1 VRTQSLVGHVV
12 AMGIT
17 HADIDE
23 GAVELM
29 ALAHRDRRLVAETT
43 QRLRYLLPGD
53 DITLACDIVVE
64 ALRRGDASS
73 FWVPTRRVDYDYSPL
88 DLFARAV

>member
-1 VRTQSLVGHVV
+1 VRTQSVVGHVV

-17 HADIDE
+17 GADVDE

-29 ALAHRDRRLVAETT
+29 ALAHRDRRVVAETT

-53 DITLACDIVVE
+53 DITLACEIVVE
-64 ALRRGDASS
+64 ALRRGDASR
-73 FWVPTRRVDYDYSPL
+73 FWLPNSRADHDYSPL
-88 DLFARAV
+88 DLFAQAV